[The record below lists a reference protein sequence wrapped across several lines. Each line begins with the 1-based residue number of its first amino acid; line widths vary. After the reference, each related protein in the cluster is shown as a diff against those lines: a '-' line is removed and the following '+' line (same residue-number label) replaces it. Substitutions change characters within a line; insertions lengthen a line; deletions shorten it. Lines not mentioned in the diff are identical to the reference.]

1 MITKRLA
8 ILQSCLLLGMGSV
21 FLIPKDIRMQPA
33 AIGLGLP
40 DSVRDWQGSDQ
51 PIGQGEREIL
61 GPDTKFARKL
71 YTNAVGDQVYA
82 SIVMSGPDMNT
93 SIHRPERCL
102 PAQGWTVT
110 DSKTIALPT
119 ANGMLKTTRLHNIR
133 NARTDEG
140 RQLTINSINYYWF
153 IGHSDITPSH
163 LERAWIDL
171 RDRVLKGQN
180 QQWAYVTVMAV
191 ITKDFKVFGRTEK
204 ETDELVRGFI
214 KDFVPQLQK
223 ISIASRDQVDSK
235 FRSHQQ
241 SRPRLGTIAAIV
253 LFPLFPLRACKDSL
267 LIVRM
272 SVPSE
277 FRSP

>member
-1 MITKRLA
+1 MITRRLA
-8 ILQSCLLLGMGSV
+8 ILQSALLVGLGSV

-33 AIGLGLP
+33 AIGLALP
-40 DSVRDWQGSDQ
+40 ESAGNWEGVDQ
-51 PIGQGEREIL
+51 PIGQGERDIL
-61 GPDTKFARKL
+61 GADTQFARKL

-119 ANGMLKTTRLHNIR
+119 PGGPLKTTRLHNIR
-133 NARTDEG
+133 TARTDAG

-153 IGHSDITPSH
+153 VGHSDVTASH
-163 LERAWIDL
+163 LKRAWIDL

-191 ITKDFKVFGRTEK
+191 ITKDFKIFGRTEK
-204 ETDELVRGFI
+204 ETDDLVRGFI
-214 KDFVPQLQK
+214 TDFVPQLQK
-223 ISIASRDQVDSK
+223 ISVASRD
-235 FRSHQQ
+235 
-241 SRPRLGTIAAIV
+241 
-253 LFPLFPLRACKDSL
+253 
-267 LIVRM
+267 
-272 SVPSE
+272 
-277 FRSP
+277 